1 MNPLG
6 PFGTGFTDR
15 GAFLNALNSQ
25 LRWYRGRDSNSQ
37 AREAAD
43 FESAVYA
50 IPPPRLVVVVGIN
63 PSLDF
68 MARKHSK
75 ANNDYYKPYPFNH
88 FNHFC
93 HFSSW

>member
-1 MNPLG
+1 
-6 PFGTGFTDR
+6 
-15 GAFLNALNSQ
+15 
-25 LRWYRGRDSNSQ
+25 
-37 AREAAD
+37 
-43 FESAVYA
+43 
-50 IPPPRLVVVVGIN
+50 
-63 PSLDF
+63 